1 MRVLLRL
8 LVAGGLAIDAYVHW
22 NFAGDMAFVTGG
34 GIGGDTLFRLQ
45 AVVAALAGLL
55 VLARARRWTFGVAFL
70 VAASALGAVVF
81 YTFADIGALGPVPAM
96 YDPSWYA
103 EKTVSAAG
111 EAVAAVAALV
121 GFLTVRRRELPPP
134 GETRRGAMQLTM

>member
-8 LVAGGLAIDAYVHW
+8 LVACGLAVDAYVHW
-22 NFAGDMAFVTGG
+22 SFAGDMAFVTG

-45 AVVAALAGLL
+45 AVVAALVGLL
-55 VLARARRWTFGVAFL
+55 VLVWARRWTFGVAFL
-70 VAASALGAVVF
+70 VAASALGAVLF
-81 YTFADIGALGPVPAM
+81 YTFVDIGAIGPVPAM

-103 EKTVSAAG
+103 EKTVSASG